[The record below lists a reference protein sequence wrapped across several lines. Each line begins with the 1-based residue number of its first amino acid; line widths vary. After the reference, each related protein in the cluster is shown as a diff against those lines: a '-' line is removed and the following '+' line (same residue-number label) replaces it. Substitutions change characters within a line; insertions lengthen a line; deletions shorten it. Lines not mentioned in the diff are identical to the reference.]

1 MSYLSETHL
10 KNVLPIARSNDWTV
24 QIARV
29 LEDREHVGR
38 EDLRKAKHTSVI
50 ILALL
55 VFTLDCTAGV
65 HQL

>member
-1 MSYLSETHL
+1 M
-10 KNVLPIARSNDWTV
+10 LPIARSNDWAV

-38 EDLRKAKHTSVI
+38 ENLRKAKDTSVI
-50 ILALL
+50 IFAVLFL
-55 VFTLDCTAGV
+55 TPDRTAGV